1 MASRRANIPSSEFSP
16 STGDAVTSTSPRH
29 TRLISELTEAIAI
42 AETRP
47 LTIGEVVGRLH
58 GEGIALVSLV
68 LSLPFL
74 QPLSLGPISI
84 LAGSALGMLGWQ
96 MVQGRSLPWLPER
109 VERLELSARIWR
121 VLLNTLMKLLSFA
134 GRFARPRMQG
144 LARGQRARRLAGMVI
159 AAGGLLIVAP
169 FPGIPFSNS
178 LPAVAVAL
186 IAIAEMEED
195 GLLVIAA
202 LITLAASVLY
212 LGAVG
217 FAAFEILRKMTDWAM
232 GLFGG

>member
-1 MASRRANIPSSEFSP
+1 M
-16 STGDAVTSTSPRH
+16 TSTPHRH
-29 TRLISELTEAIAI
+29 QQLIDALRDAIAQS
-42 AETRP
+42 ETRP
-47 LTIGEVVGRLH
+47 LTVGEVIGSLH
-58 GEGIALVSLV
+58 GEGISLVSLV
-68 LSLPFL
+68 LTLPFL

-84 LAGSALGMLGWQ
+84 VGGSALGMLGWQ
-96 MVQGRSLPWLPER
+96 MVQGRSHPWLPER
-109 VERLELSARIWR
+109 VERIELSAKVWR
-121 VLLNTLMKLLSFA
+121 VLLNTLMKLLSFS

-144 LARGQRARRLAGMVI
+144 LVRGQRARQLAGLVI
-159 AAGGLLIVAP
+159 AAGGLLVVAP
-169 FPGIPFSNS
+169 FPGIPFSNA
-178 LPAVAVAL
+178 LPALAVAL